1 MKMLQLTDAEK
12 QEIQDLANRI
22 RNAIVERTE
31 PNSDVRSMQMYD
43 LQDEFEDAGDYV
55 SRHNEWEN
63 K

>member
-1 MKMLQLTDAEK
+1 MLQLTDAEK